1 MSVIARARWAN
12 LALVAGAALSVLLL
26 VWSGRSA
33 TRVEEVRRGHL
44 LPVFHQD
51 EVTRIELRRGS
62 RRSVVVR
69 RHVPAQGEA
78 GDDAPAGA
86 DLPTADWLLTEPFE
100 TDADPVPVDKLLGS
114 LRYATWERDVTGVDP
129 LAAAGSDAG
138 APSAA
143 ALLSDQV
150 LSLEMGGVN
159 YQLRLGGPS
168 VSPPA
173 SRYVEVRE
181 GNGPAHTYVVKKSVL
196 DELFVPA
203 DGFRGRQIVPYS
215 KNSTA
220 RLVLSSSAGVRR
232 LRRVGEDFQFEDM
245 HENQRARRDEVDRL
259 FFALARASADPILD
273 PEAARVA
280 LAGEPGVHIGIV
292 PRASEKAEASL
303 AFGGTCPLDPEKTVA
318 MRIVPEPLAG
328 CVERSVLGALREP
341 ASSLIDSSLF
351 TFHADE
357 VDTVNIVE
365 GDQVLDF
372 ARQGDGFVLRQ
383 PRPAALDGEAA
394 KDRLS
399 RLLGIDGTLLLGRD
413 KPAKAAEFSAE
424 VVTLE
429 SSARPGAERTKET
442 IRVSP
447 ARPDGSR
454 LAYREADGAVLVVP
468 RDDSFALHADAT
480 LLKDHHIF
488 DYPLTAVRGIEIK
501 RGTSREL
508 IKRTPTGGLSLIEPK
523 GFEIDGGTAVE
534 IIDQL
539 RTLHALRWISDT
551 AAPGFGLEKPRLS
564 VKFTVE
570 VEDRTVERT
579 LLLGRAAP
587 GGFYASV
594 DRDPGVFVAPRAL
607 ERTLSNLPINRGVF
621 AAERGS
627 IVELQLTTGD
637 NRGKLFFKRVGG
649 QLVLQ
654 KGSTNFDMARLD
666 DLLDTI
672 ETLRPDA
679 VVHTGAA
686 GPGEGLR
693 KPTLTVYIRRQAP
706 ESVGMPPIRFNI
718 GSRDVYQDASI
729 YYARHASVN
738 ATYALP
744 RSQVQRLLDLF

>member
-12 LALVAGAALSVLLL
+12 LGLVVVAALSVLLL

-51 EVTRIELRRGS
+51 EVTRIELQRGS

-69 RHVPAQGEA
+69 RRAPSQGEA
-78 GDDAPAGA
+78 GDDAPGSTE
-86 DLPTADWLLTEPFE
+86 LPTADWLLTEPFE

-129 LAAAGSDAG
+129 VAAASRDAG
-138 APSAA
+138 APAG

-150 LSLEMGGVN
+150 LSLQMGGAN

-168 VSPPA
+168 VSPPG

-181 GNGPAHTYVVKKSVL
+181 GNRPAYTYVVKKSIV

-203 DGFRGRQIVPYS
+203 DGFRGRQIVPYG

-232 LRRVGEDFQFEDM
+232 LRRVGDDFHFEDM
-245 HENQRARRDEVDRL
+245 QENQRARRDEVDRL

-273 PEAARVA
+273 PEAARAA

-292 PRASEKAEASL
+292 PTASEKAEASL
-303 AFGGTCPLDPEKTVA
+303 VFGGTCPLDPEKTVA

-365 GDQVLDF
+365 GEQVLDF

-383 PRPAALDGEAA
+383 PRPAALDAEAA

-413 KPAKAAEFSAE
+413 KPAKAAEFSAA

-429 SSARPGAERTKET
+429 SSARPGAERTKGT
-442 IRVSP
+442 IRVSA
-447 ARPDGSR
+447 ARGDGSR
-454 LAYREADGAVLVVP
+454 LAYRESDGAVLVVP
-468 RDDSFALHADAT
+468 RDDSFALRADAT

-501 RGTSREL
+501 RGTLREV
-508 IKRTPTGGLSLIEPK
+508 IKRTPTGGLSLLEPK

-551 AAPGFGLEKPRLS
+551 GAPGFGLEKPRSS

-570 VEDRTVERT
+570 VEERTVERT

-627 IVELQLTTGD
+627 IVELSLTSGD
-637 NRGKLFFKRVGG
+637 RGKLLFKRVGG

-654 KGSTNFDMARLD
+654 KGSSNFDMGRLD

-679 VVHTGAA
+679 AVHTGAA

-693 KPTLTVYIRRQAP
+693 KPTLSVYIRRQAP
-706 ESVGMPPIRFNI
+706 ENVGMPPIRFNV

>member
-1 MSVIARARWAN
+1 MSVLARARWAN
-12 LALVAGAALSVLLL
+12 LGLVAGAALSVLLL

-33 TRVEEVRRGHL
+33 TRIEEVRRGHL

-51 EVTRIELRRGS
+51 EVTRIELSRGS
-62 RRSVVVR
+62 RHSVVVR
-69 RHVPAQGEA
+69 RRAPAAGEA
-78 GDDAPAGA
+78 GDGDDTPA
-86 DLPTADWLLTEPFE
+86 DQPTADWMLTEPFE

-129 LAAAGSDAG
+129 MAAAASDAG
-138 APSAA
+138 APAA

-150 LSLEMGGVN
+150 LSLQMGGVN

-168 VSPPA
+168 VSPPG

-181 GNGPAHTYVVKKSVL
+181 GNGPAFTYVVKKSVV

-215 KNSTA
+215 KSSTA

-232 LRRVGEDFQFEDM
+232 LRRVGEDFHFEDM
-245 HENQRARRDEVDRL
+245 QENQRARRDEVDRL

-273 PEAARVA
+273 PDAARAA
-280 LAGEPGVHIGIV
+280 LGGEPGVHIGIV
-292 PRASEKAEASL
+292 PTASGKAEASL
-303 AFGGTCPLDPEKTVA
+303 VFGGTCPLDPEKTVA

-328 CVERSVLGALREP
+328 CVERTVLGALREP

-365 GDQVLDF
+365 GEQVLDF

-383 PRPAALDGEAA
+383 PRPAALDSEAA
-394 KDRLS
+394 RDRLS
-399 RLLGIDGTLLLGRD
+399 RLLGIDGTLLAGRD
-413 KPAKAAEFSAE
+413 KPAKAAEFAAA

-429 SSARPGAERTKET
+429 SSARPGADRIKET
-442 IRVSP
+442 VRIGA
-447 ARPDGSR
+447 ARGDGSR

-468 RDDSFALHADAT
+468 RDDSFALRADAT
-480 LLKDHHIF
+480 LIKDHHIF

-501 RGTSREL
+501 RGSTREV
-508 IKRTPTGGLSLIEPK
+508 IKRTPTGGLSLLEPK
-523 GFEIDGGTAVE
+523 GFEIDGGTAIE

-539 RTLHALRWISDT
+539 RTLHALRWISDA

-570 VEDRTVERT
+570 VDDRTIERT
-579 LLLGRAAP
+579 LLLGRSAP

-607 ERTLSNLPINRGVF
+607 ERTLSNLPLNRGIF
-621 AAERGS
+621 SADRGS
-627 IVELQLTTGD
+627 IAELQLTAGD
-637 NRGKLFFKRVGG
+637 RGKLLFKRVGG

-654 KGSTNFDMARLD
+654 KGSSNFDPGRLD

-679 VVHTGAA
+679 AVHTGAA

-693 KPTLTVYIRRQAP
+693 KPTLSVYIRRQAP
-706 ESVGMPPIRFNI
+706 ENVGMPPIRFTV